1 MMRALFE
8 RWDVIPIRWFVD
20 EGTFSA
26 AASDR
31 EARREAGS
39 YLLKDPRV
47 TIPSQA
53 PHRRLR
59 GVYGSGTSR
68 PVSTAARVRKAKKVS
83 ADEAGFLAAM
93 RAYRGGSREGTLLEK
108 LAARCAG
115 RGHFP
120 MALQIGLERRAQG
133 FTDPQ
138 AKLDWDLKVG
148 RWAEQAGEL
157 HAALK
162 IYLRDHDPKMPA
174 NQRVVFV
181 KPGYEEAFARVQ
193 GGPSPWIEAARRKMA
208 AGDYLEAEELLR
220 EAGTMNLYAL
230 HRRKDLLQP
239 HYNRFILT
247 YKGGLG
253 SLVNEKA
260 FDGGA
265 NVVRLKDGADK
276 DPAIEAQ
283 IEALRAEI
291 QAAKG
296 AVAERFVQEAEALR
310 GRIRTAKP
318 SELPAL
324 LLRLARAEQ
333 ALKTLQELETLPIA
347 RFNAAPWLQRAKVK
361 LASGFF
367 HEDPADWEEGM
378 KIVGLL
384 KRYAE
389 LEKRKQAVFDT
400 FVGLYPEGS
409 SFVFAA
415 EVDPKAKD
423 QNEWQPSAKAV
434 HESQILKTLRRL
446 EGKGFWFTSIEG
458 QDPALAAYAREM
470 LADLRATVKFEEE
483 RERLGLEAYADYFN
497 LKVTG
502 FTEDREPVEG
512 LEALEAFVAKRERLY
527 AGPEAA
533 RFFENIVEDERKDQM
548 ENNEGYRLRRELDD
562 ALLSLKDFQYNEA
575 LFRRIDEFGWVEGDP
590 ELGWFEALPES
601 AGPVAL
607 SAKAVEEFPQFIFS
621 RAEVYRR
628 YLEEELKRARELDAK
643 EVQLRRTNLG
653 LGLKTGVTH
662 LLTVGLSAYEA
673 YREGRSVEIEAIWRQ
688 VHGPRETEAQGRL
701 DAFQKELAE
710 IQARFANLETA
721 DDERSVLRAFR
732 EIHAVAAAWE
742 EAHTRG
748 LLERELLLLKTQGA
762 PASRLDAVASE
773 LKQISNDAWASDS
786 ADRAAAFRRVQD
798 RIDLE
803 ALRAEVDGRV
813 KAYAAME
820 NEVELSDDIW
830 NGIGD
835 FYTFLPSLID
845 EDWDWKDRMNQA
857 QPFVVLRRKYRQLL
871 EMVDSGDPAQV
882 EEARKGFLR
891 LNSAALHSDLSKVYD
906 SASSFNQ
913 YTVGIGIVVAS
924 GLTAGIAS
932 AGVAALGGGTL
943 ATGFTNA
950 AVFTLSARVYRGAAY
965 DGLSGVGRA
974 FADIAKDPA
983 GFTEETLLNWAMFKV
998 IGVANHRFH
1007 AAFASRVEKV
1017 VANRMVERGL
1027 IAKAGDLTEDVM
1039 KADPALRQ
1047 AALEEATKLGE
1058 SFWPEIAKRGGAFG
1072 TEATTFQGWE
1082 FVMGNYANLK
1092 QSRFDPLGAAE
1103 RAFSLHAWI
1112 HGVTFLGGLKV
1123 GNTLATALPFYRGLM
1138 RSLQTKIQERRQEAR
1153 FREEVEG
1160 LRGEMYEKFG
1170 DALEARRSFEETFAE
1185 DNALGLKPV
1194 EEGLA
1199 TYPSGNRG
1207 KTVEELDRL
1216 PWVQDARLAPN
1227 GLIEVELKYPFNGEG
1242 AVIRMYPEGREANGQ
1257 WH

>member
-1 MMRALFE
+1 MRALPGNLNLVP
-8 RWDVIPIRWFVD
+8 WTWFLD
-20 EGTFSA
+20 AEKASGALQPSTRGGFSSA
-26 AASDR
+26 AFHES
-31 EARREAGS
+31 G
-39 YLLKDPRV
+39 
-47 TIPSQA
+47 
-53 PHRRLR
+53 HRRLPSVQARSAR
-59 GVYGSGTSR
+59 GVYAPGTSR
-68 PVSTAARVRKAKKVS
+68 RPAKTSRPRGAVGAAKP
-83 ADEAGFLAAM
+83 ETEGLALQ
-93 RAYRGGSREGTLLEK
+93 RAYQAGSRDGALLEK
-108 LAARCAG
+108 LSARYAG
-115 RGHFP
+115 QRDFAK
-120 MALQIGLERRAQG
+120 ALAIGLERRAQD
-133 FTDPQ
+133 FADPQ
-138 AKLDWDLKVG
+138 AKLEWDLKVG
-148 RWAEQAGEL
+148 LWAEQAGEL
-157 HAALK
+157 HTALQ
-162 IYLRDHDPKMPA
+162 IYLRDRDPKMPA
-174 NQRVVFV
+174 NQRVCFV
-181 KPGYEEAFARVQ
+181 KPGYEEAFARIQ
-193 GGPSPWIEAARRKMA
+193 SGPEPWIEAARGKMA
-208 AGDYLEAEELLR
+208 AGDFLEAEALLR
-220 EAGTMNLYAL
+220 EAGTMNVYAL
-230 HRRKDLLQP
+230 HRRKDLPQS

-247 YKGGLG
+247 YRGGLG
-253 SLVNEKA
+253 SLADEKA
-260 FDGGA
+260 LDGTP
-265 NVVRLKDGADK
+265 NVVRLKAGADR
-276 DPAIEAQ
+276 DPAIEAR

-291 QAAKG
+291 RAAKE
-296 AVAERFVQEAEALR
+296 AVPERFAREAETLR
-310 GRIRTAKP
+310 GRTGAAKP
-318 SELPAL
+318 RELPAL

-347 RFNAAPWLQRAKVK
+347 RFNAAPWRQRAQVK

-434 HESQILKTLRRL
+434 HESQILKTLRGL
-446 EGKGFWFTSIEG
+446 EGKGFWFGSIEG

-483 RERLGLEAYADYFN
+483 RESLGLEAYADYFN

-502 FTEDREPVEG
+502 FTEDREPVED
-512 LEALEAFVAKRERLY
+512 LAALEAFVAKRERLY

-533 RFFENIVEDERKDQM
+533 RFFEKIIEDERKDQM

-562 ALLSLKDFQYNEA
+562 SLATLKDFQYNEA
-575 LFRRIDEFGWVEGDP
+575 LFRRLVEFGWVEGDP
-590 ELGWFEALPES
+590 GQGWFEALPES
-601 AGPVAL
+601 PGPVAL
-607 SAKAVEEFPQFIFS
+607 SAKAVEEFPKFLLS
-621 RAEVYRR
+621 RGETYRKYLEAEVR
-628 YLEEELKRARELDAK
+628 RARELDAK
-643 EVQLRRTNLG
+643 EAAVRGEVGQAWKR
-653 LGLKTGVTH
+653 GVAD
-662 LLTVGLSAYEA
+662 LLTVGLQAYEA
-673 YREGRSVEIEAIWRQ
+673 YREGRPVEIEMNQVWRR
-688 VHGPRETEAQGRL
+688 VLTPRETEAQGRL
-701 DAFQKELAE
+701 EAFQKELSELRSRLAS
-710 IQARFANLETA
+710 LEGQQDGDA
-721 DDERSVLRAFR
+721 ILRGFR
-732 EIHAVAAAWE
+732 EVHAVAAGWE
-742 EAHTRG
+742 EAHTQG
-748 LLERELLLLKTQGA
+748 LLEGELALLKAQGA
-762 PASRLDAVASE
+762 PAARLEAVGAE
-773 LKQISNDAWASDS
+773 LKQISNDPWSGGN
-786 ADRAAAFRRVQD
+786 ADRAAAFSRIQD
-798 RIDLE
+798 RIDHE
-803 ALRAEVDGRV
+803 ALRTEIDGRL

-845 EDWDWKDRMNQA
+845 SDWDWKDRMNQA
-857 QPFVVLRRKYRQLL
+857 QPFTVMKRKYRELL
-871 EMVDSGDPAQV
+871 DRIDSGDAAQV
-882 EEARKGFLR
+882 EAARKKFLR
-891 LNSAALHSDLSKVYD
+891 LNSATLHSELSGVYQ

-924 GLTAGIAS
+924 GLTAGLAS

-965 DGLSGVGRA
+965 DGLSGVGQA
-974 FADIAKDPA
+974 FVDIAKDPT

-1027 IAKAGDLTEDVM
+1027 IAKAGDLTEDLM

-1058 SFWPEIAKRGGAFG
+1058 SFWPEIAKRGGAFT
-1072 TEATTFQGWE
+1072 TEAATFQGWE

-1123 GNTLATALPFYRGLM
+1123 GNTLATALPFYRGALGF
-1138 RSLQTKIQERRQEAR
+1138 LQQQVHRRQESAIL
-1153 FREEVEG
+1153 EERLEG
-1160 LRGEMYEKFG
+1160 LRGEIYAKFG
-1170 DALEARRSFEETFAE
+1170 ETLEAQRSFEESFAP
-1185 DNALGLKPV
+1185 DNGLGLKPV

-1199 TYPSGNRG
+1199 TYPAGRSGRIL
-1207 KTVEELDRL
+1207 EALDGL
-1216 PWVQDARLAPN
+1216 PWVQDAVLAPN
-1227 GLIEVELKYPFNGEG
+1227 GLIEVSLKYPFNGG
-1242 AVIRMYPEGREANGQ
+1242 GPVIRMYPEGREANGQ
-1257 WH
+1257 RN